1 MSIAGKKDIKSLYLP
16 ELEEE
21 FRGLGE
27 PRYRAGQVFD
37 WLHQKQVTEFAQMTN
52 LSKALREKLSAAYEI
67 PVMTVED
74 RLVSAVDGTEKYLLA
89 LPDGNVIEAV
99 LMTYDY
105 GRSLC
110 VSSQVGCR
118 MGCAFC
124 ASTLH
129 GLVRNLTAGEMLE
142 EVYRIQSL
150 CGGRIDHVVIMG
162 CGEPLDNY
170 ENVVRFIRLLSDE
183 KGHNISQRHI
193 TVSTCGLVPRMH
205 DLAGE
210 GLAVTLALSLH
221 APNDEIR
228 RTLMPVAKRYAL
240 PEVLSACDAYF
251 AATGRRVSYEYC
263 LIDGVNDTDG
273 HAEELARL
281 LAGKNCHVNLIPMNP
296 VEERAHL
303 RETRGRE
310 QAFKNK
316 LEKLGINATIRKKMG
331 RDIAGACGQL
341 RNSRLEREG

>member
-1 MSIAGKKDIKSLYLP
+1 MEKKDMKSMYLS
-16 ELEEE
+16 ELQQE
-21 FRGLGE
+21 FAALGQ
-27 PRYRAGQVFD
+27 PKFRAGQVFD
-37 WLHQKQVTEFAQMTN
+37 WIHAKQVTEFTMMTN
-52 LSKALREKLSAAYEI
+52 LPKALREELAASYAI
-67 PVMTVED
+67 PSVTVED
-74 RLVSAVDGTEKYLLA
+74 RLISQIDGTEKYLLA
-89 LPDGNVIEAV
+89 LPDGNAVEAV

-105 GRSLC
+105 GKSLC

-129 GLVRNLTAGEMLE
+129 GLVRNLSAAEMLD
-142 EVYRIQSL
+142 EVYRVQSL
-150 CGGRIDHVVIMG
+150 TDGRIDHVVIMG

-170 ENVVRFIRLLSDE
+170 DNVVRFIRLLSDPH
-183 KGHNISQRHI
+183 GHNMSVRHI
-193 TVSTCGLVPRMH
+193 TVSTCGLAPRIL

-210 GLAVTLALSLH
+210 DLPVTLALSLH